1 MCEVS
6 VRRLSSFLR
15 FRQAAQLSTP
25 SILSLTR
32 YSVGS
37 TKEANRAY
45 ISFCMMLYQNLPI
58 NDYRQR
64 HAVLPSSL
72 PLNVALMIR
81 EL

>member
-15 FRQAAQLSTP
+15 FRQAARRSTP

-32 YSVGS
+32 HSVGS

-58 NDYRQR
+58 NDYLRDMLFCLR
-64 HAVLPSSL
+64 PCL
-72 PLNVALMIR
+72 
-81 EL
+81 